1 MEIKFKGTEYDYFGK
16 FVKYLRNKSRYLVL
30 YGSAGSG
37 KSQFAA
43 QKILS
48 RVLYEEKHRFL
59 IVRKTRPSLRKS
71 CFTLIGDKIN
81 DWGLSSLFYINKT
94 DMMYE
99 FKNNGNQILF
109 VGMDDEEKLKSIERI
124 TGIWI
129 EEPNEISERE
139 FMQIDLRL
147 RGKTENYKQ
156 IILTFNPISEL
167 LWLYKIFFE
176 GKKENCT
183 IGHSTVDDNIF
194 IDSEYKNILDALKD
208 EDEIFYKIYRLG
220 EWGTLGEAIYTKYEF
235 ADEQFDNFD
244 ELIYGLDFGYNHPS
258 TLLEIRFQDTVSCE
272 RELLYKTKLTNEDLI
287 LELEKLI
294 ANKNDIIYADCAEP
308 ARIEEIRRVGF
319 NIHPANKNVKDG
331 IDYCRRLN
339 PKITKDSV
347 NLIKEIG
354 RYSYKKDKNGNVL
367 DEPVK
372 FMDHLMDARRYA
384 YYTHFK
390 KSTHAYIERFDPKP
404 ELQRRR
410 W

>member
-59 IVRKTRPSLRKS
+59 VVRKTRPSLRKS

-208 EDEIFYKIYRLG
+208 EDEMFYKIYRLG

-258 TLLEIRFQDTVSCE
+258 TLLEIRFQDTVPCE

>member
-59 IVRKTRPSLRKS
+59 VVRKTRPSLRKS

-94 DMMYE
+94 DMIYE

-208 EDEIFYKIYRLG
+208 EDEMFYKIYRLG

-258 TLLEIRFQDTVSCE
+258 TLLEIRFQDTVPCE

>member
-208 EDEIFYKIYRLG
+208 EDEMFYKIYRLG

-258 TLLEIRFQDTVSCE
+258 TLLEIRFQDTVPCE